1 MKLFV
6 PITLVSTILLI
17 TSGFV
22 YYLFASYNWGAG
34 EIFMHLHLWLGLFF
48 SFYIIYALPRH
59 IKNNTSKVKLN
70 NFKFVS
76 YSLMGFLSITLFSG
90 ILHFIP
96 YFSYFFTPIYY
107 QFDTYNLISKV
118 HLIFASLVS
127 IFFIV
132 HLSLHF
138 KKVKNENF

>member
-6 PITLVSTILLI
+6 PITLVSSILLI

-34 EIFMHLHLWLGLFF
+34 EIFMHIHLWLGLFF
-48 SFYIIYALPRH
+48 SFYLVYAIPKH
-59 IKNNTSKVKLN
+59 IKNNISKVKLN

-76 YSLMGFLSITLFSG
+76 YSLMGFMFIVLFSG

-107 QFDTYNLISKV
+107 QFDTYNFISKV

-127 IFFIV
+127 IFLTI

-138 KKVKNENF
+138 KKAKNENF

>member
-1 MKLFV
+1 MKSFV

-34 EIFMHLHLWLGLFF
+34 EIFMHIHLWLGLFF
-48 SFYIIYALPRH
+48 SFYLIYAIPKH
-59 IKNNTSKVKLN
+59 IKSNTSKVKLN

-76 YSLMGFLSITLFSG
+76 YSLMGFLSIVLFSG

-107 QFDTYNLISKV
+107 QFDTYELISKV
-118 HLIFASLVS
+118 HLTFASLVS

-138 KKVKNENF
+138 KKA